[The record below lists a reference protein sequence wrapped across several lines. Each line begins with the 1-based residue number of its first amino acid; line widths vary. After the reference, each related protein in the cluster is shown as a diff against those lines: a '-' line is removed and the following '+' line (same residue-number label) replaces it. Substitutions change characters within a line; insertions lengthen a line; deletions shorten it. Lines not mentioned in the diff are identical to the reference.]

1 MAIIRS
7 FGTVQSLTAP
17 TPTFVNG
24 GRSTSWSGYGYSY
37 STLYRTQPS
46 VRTVVDFLARNI
58 AQLGVHAY
66 RRVSDTDRQRLPEH
80 DVVLWLNRP
89 NPYMTRYRLF
99 ESTMQDMGIYFNA
112 FWLKVRA
119 EDPETHRRRVGLVRI
134 PPEQM
139 EVEGGIFPSAY
150 IWTLANGE
158 RREFA
163 PSEIVHFGGY
173 DPCNP
178 LTGLS
183 PLETLRR
190 TLVEEISAQDY
201 RQYYWRNF
209 ARHDGIIERDKDSKP
224 WNDAQY
230 KSWREQWNAAYTGR
244 ENSGKTA
251 LLMPGMTW
259 KDRTFSAKESEL
271 TNARKLTR
279 EEVTRAYH
287 IPLPMAGILDHATFS
302 NITEQHKNLYQDA
315 LGPWTVMLEE
325 ELERQVL
332 VESEDTDRVYL
343 EFNIAEKLKGSFEE
357 QATSLVAMAGGPI
370 ITRNEARARLNLSS
384 LEDPS
389 ADELITPLNMGGS
402 DPAAA
407 PDDTTLPANA
417 ERVVAQ
423 HKARQNARL
432 EKLDPEDRVAAF
444 NLTRWNRE
452 LADDLVRVGMAPDR
466 ARQAAD
472 TINRETLRV
481 MTEALEE
488 AGVA

>member
-7 FGTVQSLTAP
+7 FGTVQSLAAP
-17 TPTFVNG
+17 TPTYVNAGSGTG
-24 GRSTSWSGYGYSY
+24 GSGYGYSY
-37 STLYRTQPS
+37 ATLYRTQPA

-66 RRVSDTDRQRLPEH
+66 RRVSDTDRVRLPDH
-80 DVVLWLNRP
+80 DTVQSLNRP

-99 ESTMQDMGIYFNA
+99 ESTMQDMGVYFNA
-112 FWLKVRA
+112 FWLKVRT
-119 EDPETHRRRVGLVRI
+119 ENPTTGQRRIGLVRI
-134 PPEQM
+134 PTEQM
-139 EVEGGIFPSAY
+139 QVEGGLFPSTY
-150 IWTLANGE
+150 IWTLTNGE

-190 TLVEEISAQDY
+190 VLLEEISASDY
-201 RQYYWRNF
+201 RQYYWKNF
-209 ARHDGIIERDKDSKP
+209 ARHDGIIERDKEAKAWTP
-224 WNDAQY
+224 EQY
-230 KSWREQWNAAYTGR
+230 NAWRTQWNAAYTGR

-259 KDRTFSAKESEL
+259 KDRTFSAKDSEL

-287 IPLPMAGILDHATFS
+287 VPLPMAGILDHATFS

-325 ELERQVL
+325 ELERQL
-332 VESEDTDRVYL
+332 LIESDDTDRVYL

-357 QATSLVAMAGGPI
+357 QAASLVAMAGGPI

-384 LEDPS
+384 LDDPA
-389 ADELITPLNMGGS
+389 ADELITPLNMTGG
-402 DPAAA
+402 DLA
-407 PDDTTLPANA
+407 PDDAAALPEKAA
-417 ERVVAQ
+417 IVVSR
-423 HKARQNARL
+423 HKARQQSRL
-432 EKLDPEDRVAAF
+432 EKIEPEDRPSAF
-444 NLTRWNRE
+444 NLTRWNKE
-452 LADDLVRVGMAPDR
+452 LADDLIAAGMPADR
-466 ARQAAD
+466 ARLAANA
-472 TINRETLRV
+472 INRETLAAL
-481 MTEALEE
+481 TEAIEE
-488 AGVA
+488 EPSE